1 MSCQSS
7 ENKTSRKIPKKKKKK
22 KQGFYTITFVYCLL
36 YPIQV
41 HLGMIA
47 LPFFTPKIN

>member
-22 KQGFYTITFVYCLL
+22 KKKYYKKIGVVGLHFKKKTI
-36 YPIQV
+36 
-41 HLGMIA
+41 
-47 LPFFTPKIN
+47 